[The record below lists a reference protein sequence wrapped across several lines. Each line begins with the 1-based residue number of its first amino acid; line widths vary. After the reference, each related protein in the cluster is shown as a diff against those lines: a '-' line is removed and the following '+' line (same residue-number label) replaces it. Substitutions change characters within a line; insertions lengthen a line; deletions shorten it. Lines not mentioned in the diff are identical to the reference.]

1 MNPKLTWDENLHD
14 ADRHGELP
22 AFHIHGPDE
31 VPAGRNS
38 YHHFDGGL
46 SGGPSR
52 APSPHP
58 SFGPQ
63 LPDDH
68 SSMPAL
74 VEENGQYGVGD
85 DDRDMARAIE
95 ASLQEQDSGVVAF
108 GPATRPEGYG
118 DNWGMVLSSSSSQ
131 ASDPEPAF
139 RKRELGNPAFL
150 KPGKGNH
157 RVAALFTIYH
167 EIPIL
172 RELMLDRL
180 NVMPNYGS
188 NPGWWNGNK
197 LIELPS
203 VIEVSEDGFYENAP
217 TKPYTMEPQE
227 FKAEIQRLMA
237 FLDKTDRSYGSVEAL
252 VKSQAVRDHI
262 NMRGS
267 RRGIEESLIDVY
279 GQILCDNPE
288 KHKKLFSR
296 VLEPQSSGANIEDE
310 NAYQGFALFDL
321 AYPDEDSTDE
331 TIYDLA
337 DGAMWPDENADI
349 SSTPYLSHIA
359 DVVTFR
365 LTNWTIHKKTG
376 VEFPAVWYPDRYLK
390 SARQEALNMRV
401 KKLACHKKIENIKA
415 LEIKLTEF
423 QGPTGP
429 SLKVQDVLK
438 VALQHDIAQIKP
450 GEDSE
455 DELLEPLT
463 PSKTQKLS
471 AQLVKLAESI
481 DRKVKALNEEKE
493 RCKDELRQLSKLY
506 TTPSEDPSQPTLH
519 RYTLRGVCMDKST
532 MFICRQAEPSLID
545 IDLGDEESADS
556 KDQWW
561 RINYAASDTNPV
573 SIEVR
578 AIVNLYIS

>member
-1 MNPKLTWDENLHD
+1 
-14 ADRHGELP
+14 
-22 AFHIHGPDE
+22 
-31 VPAGRNS
+31 
-38 YHHFDGGL
+38 
-46 SGGPSR
+46 
-52 APSPHP
+52 
-58 SFGPQ
+58 
-63 LPDDH
+63 
-68 SSMPAL
+68 MPAL
-74 VEENGQYGVGD
+74 IEENGQYGVGD

-95 ASLQEQDSGVVAF
+95 ASLQEQDSGVIAF

-131 ASDPEPAF
+131 ASDPEPPF
-139 RKRELGNPAFL
+139 RKRDLGNPAFL

-157 RVAALFTIYH
+157 RIAALFTIYH
-167 EIPIL
+167 EIPML

-188 NPGWWNGNK
+188 NPEWWNGNK
-197 LIELPS
+197 PVELPS
-203 VIEVSEDGFYENAP
+203 VIEESEDEFFDNAP
-217 TKPYTMEPQE
+217 TKAYTRAPRE

-262 NMRGS
+262 NINGS
-267 RRGIEESLIDVY
+267 RRGTEESLIEVY

-288 KHKKLFSR
+288 KHKRLFSR
-296 VLEPQSSGANIEDE
+296 VLEPQRTGANIEGEDTQ
-310 NAYQGFALFDL
+310 QGFALFDL
-321 AYPDEDSTDE
+321 AFPEEDSTDE

-337 DGAMWPDENADI
+337 DGAMWPDENTDI
-349 SSTPYLSHIA
+349 STTPYLSHIA

-365 LTNWTIHKKTG
+365 LTNWNIHKKTG
-376 VEFPAVWYPDRYLK
+376 VEFPVVWYPDRYLK

-401 KKLACHKKIENIKA
+401 KKLAFHKKLENIKA

-423 QGPTGP
+423 QGPTGA

-438 VALQHDIAQIKP
+438 AALQHDVAQIKP
-450 GEDSE
+450 DEDSE
-455 DELLEPLT
+455 DELMELSE
-463 PSKTQKLS
+463 PSKTQNLS

-506 TTPSEDPSQPTLH
+506 TTPSEDSGQPALH

-532 MFICRQAEPSLID
+532 MFICRQGERNLID
-545 IDLGDEESADS
+545 IDLGDEESTGNPE
-556 KDQWW
+556 QWW
-561 RINYAASDTNPV
+561 RINYAASDSNPV
-573 SIEVR
+573 SIEVG
-578 AIVNLYIS
+578 AIVFPSIS